1 MIWQVKQAWFGTN
14 KDEFLNCTLPKMSDY
29 DDFDDDILA
38 KIDLDTIESKFN
50 NSGINV
56 PLIQN
61 ELYVS
66 KSIEEIA
73 NLNNHQQAW
82 PDQSSKPASATSKPK
97 KYVQAKLPP
106 AYTIPRSSVVSS
118 IAPKVVNTSNETL
131 APPTGT
137 EMTGLQ
143 STIHVKLP
151 FENFI
156 KSNHQLNEA
165 TKNTWVYP
173 TNYSTRAYQFN
184 ISKTCL
190 VKNTLVSLPT
200 GLGKTFIAAVV
211 MYNFYRWFTKGKI
224 VFLAPT
230 KPLVTQQIDACYQIT
245 GISEVLNV
253 NIRKRLAN

>member
-1 MIWQVKQAWFGTN
+1 
-14 KDEFLNCTLPKMSDY
+14 MSDY
-29 DDFDDDILA
+29 DEDFDDDILA
-38 KIDLDTIESKFN
+38 EIDLDTIESKFN

-56 PLIQN
+56 PLIPN
-61 ELYVS
+61 ELYLS
-66 KSIEEIA
+66 KPFKQIA
-73 NLNNHQQAW
+73 HINNQQQAL
-82 PDQSSKPASATSKPK
+82 PDQSSKPANVSSKPM
-97 KYVQAKLPP
+97 KYVQAKLPA
-106 AYTIPRSSVVSS
+106 AYMIPSRSAVSTID
-118 IAPKVVNTSNETL
+118 APKAFKTSIETL
-131 APPTGT
+131 APPSGT
-137 EMTGLQ
+137 EMTELQ

-151 FENFI
+151 SENFI

-245 GISEVLNV
+245 GISEVLNI
-253 NIRKRLAN
+253 NDRKKLAN